1 MKSEKQLKTVV
12 FDRDKQAQLWVDT
25 ISSEEKSLITRACKI
40 SRLRRPAFYKN
51 AILSASK
58 KIISDYQASLASKS
72 PSPDQEAG
80 ESSLSVEQ

>member
-1 MKSEKQLKTVV
+1 MKETKLPKKTGLS
-12 FDRDKQAQLWVDT
+12 QLWVDAFC
-25 ISSEEKSLITRACKI
+25 SEEKNFVAVACKI

-58 KIISDYQASLASKS
+58 KIISDYQASLASTS

-80 ESSLSVEQ
+80 EESLSVEQ